1 MSRQELD
8 ADLLKTP
15 LPESGEVVIWD
26 TRVNGLCLRR
36 YPTKQTFVVV
46 ARNADGQRIRVRL
59 GDASVLTVTQARRL
73 AQKALFSIA
82 EGKDPAA
89 EKRERRRAAQE
100 ALTLRRFI
108 DDHYAPWASKNRKA
122 GMQEVVRIGKCFAEF
137 LDKRL
142 SALTVRELEAWRAR
156 WIDAHGG
163 RRASGNRDIASL
175 KAATSKAH
183 HWGLIAENPLRDLR
197 LNREDKTFKP
207 RILGDDEEARL
218 WAAVDAR
225 EEELRQ
231 GRDRFNLWRRERGYP
246 PYPDLRAVAF
256 ADAIKP
262 MLRLMLHAGL
272 RRSEAFLIEWRD
284 VDLEGGTLTV
294 RGEISK
300 SAQTR
305 DIPLSQTALEDL
317 RAWQM
322 QSMGAMPES
331 PVFPN
336 PQTGRPFG
344 HVNGTWRKLRKAAGL
359 DGFRLHDLRHT
370 YASRLL
376 ARGADLQTVREM
388 CGHADIATTARYLH
402 STVGQ
407 KRAAA
412 RLMDQRPEENVI
424 QWPKAKEEGN
434 AGG

>member
-1 MSRQELD
+1 MPRQELD

-26 TRVNGLCLRR
+26 TRMSGLCLRR
-36 YPTKQTFVVV
+36 YPGKQTFSVV

-59 GDASVLTVTQARRL
+59 GDASALTVTQARRL
-73 AQKALFSIA
+73 AQKALFSVFA
-82 EGKDPAA
+82 GKDPAA

-100 ALTLRRFI
+100 ALTLRRFL
-108 DDHYAPWASKNRKA
+108 DEHYAPWAAKNRKA
-122 GMQEVVRIGKCFAEF
+122 GLSEAARIVKCFEEF

-183 HWGLIAENPLRDLR
+183 QWGLIAENPLRDLR

-218 WAAVDAR
+218 WAAVDSR

-231 GRDRFNLWRRERGYP
+231 GRDRFNAWRRERGYP

-256 ADAIKP
+256 ADAMKP

-317 RAWQM
+317 RAWHM
-322 QSMGAMPES
+322 QSMGSTPES

-344 HVNGTWRKLRKAAGL
+344 HVNGTWRKLRKAAGI

-370 YASRLL
+370 FASRLL
-376 ARGADLQTVREM
+376 SRGADLQTVREM

-412 RLMDQRPEENVI
+412 RLMDQRPDENVI
-424 QWPKAKEEGN
+424 PWPKANEGG
-434 AGG
+434 A